1 MSDRNRVQ
9 LDCLSGQPVGG
20 WAQVRRPQLVRL
32 AGLGF
37 TTAPAI
43 EAIMGSLSADKAA
56 VGAAVNDTTRELG
69 GIVKLS
75 EVGAVANHISLMR
88 HI

>member
-1 MSDRNRVQ
+1 MASAAHHYLAVFDEHSNRALY
-9 LDCLSGQPVGG
+9 LD
-20 WAQVRRPQLVRL
+20 
-32 AGLGF
+32 
-37 TTAPAI
+37 
-43 EAIMGSLSADKAA
+43 
-56 VGAAVNDTTRELG
+56 

>member
-1 MSDRNRVQ
+1 MGSDVGSLEDELSLRKEPTSVSKRVSPAEWLRVQ
-9 LDCLSGQPVGG
+9 IDEVFVGG
-20 WAQVRRPQLVRL
+20 HDLR
-32 AGLGF
+32 
-37 TTAPAI
+37 
-43 EAIMGSLSADKAA
+43 
-56 VGAAVNDTTRELG
+56 N

>member
-1 MSDRNRVQ
+1 MK
-9 LDCLSGQPVGG
+9 LDHGDSRWAPVGHIPRTDDTMDTVAWRFLASEFAG
-20 WAQVRRPQLVRL
+20 RNFRNWPIDRRL
-32 AGLGF
+32 
-37 TTAPAI
+37 
-43 EAIMGSLSADKAA
+43 D
-56 VGAAVNDTTRELG
+56 

>member
-1 MSDRNRVQ
+1 MLADE
-9 LDCLSGQPVGG
+9 LCLTGVRPLVLERQP
-20 WAQVRRPQLVRL
+20 RL
-32 AGLGF
+32 Q
-37 TTAPAI
+37 
-43 EAIMGSLSADKAA
+43 E
-56 VGAAVNDTTRELG
+56 

>member
-1 MSDRNRVQ
+1 MCRKWITEVVSAEQ
-9 LDCLSGQPVGG
+9 LQAAAFRES
-20 WAQVRRPQLVRL
+20 
-32 AGLGF
+32 
-37 TTAPAI
+37 PA
-43 EAIMGSLSADKAA
+43 
-56 VGAAVNDTTRELG
+56 

>member
-1 MSDRNRVQ
+1 
-9 LDCLSGQPVGG
+9 
-20 WAQVRRPQLVRL
+20 
-32 AGLGF
+32 
-37 TTAPAI
+37 
-43 EAIMGSLSADKAA
+43 MGSLSADKAA

>member
-1 MSDRNRVQ
+1 LVILPRVSVVSPSDLLV
-9 LDCLSGQPVGG
+9 LDGG
-20 WAQVRRPQLVRL
+20 R
-32 AGLGF
+32 
-37 TTAPAI
+37 
-43 EAIMGSLSADKAA
+43 D
-56 VGAAVNDTTRELG
+56 

>member
-1 MSDRNRVQ
+1 MGDPVRFELSDV
-9 LDCLSGQPVGG
+9 LAVEALSVKVP
-20 WAQVRRPQLVRL
+20 
-32 AGLGF
+32 
-37 TTAPAI
+37 
-43 EAIMGSLSADKAA
+43 
-56 VGAAVNDTTRELG
+56 

>member
-1 MSDRNRVQ
+1 MLRSLARTAGDTIST
-9 LDCLSGQPVGG
+9 DHSGLHSTN
-20 WAQVRRPQLVRL
+20 AERP
-32 AGLGF
+32 
-37 TTAPAI
+37 
-43 EAIMGSLSADKAA
+43 AA
-56 VGAAVNDTTRELG
+56 E

>member
-1 MSDRNRVQ
+1 MVPLLVTATTPHGVVLSRPWGVA
-9 LDCLSGQPVGG
+9 LDGLMASVLWHRRKWAARASGSYLTYRHDHTP
-20 WAQVRRPQLVRL
+20 
-32 AGLGF
+32 
-37 TTAPAI
+37 
-43 EAIMGSLSADKAA
+43 E
-56 VGAAVNDTTRELG
+56 

>member
-1 MSDRNRVQ
+1 MSFVSTKPAALAATAGELTGLR
-9 LDCLSGQPVGG
+9 STMVGSS
-20 WAQVRRPQLVRL
+20 AAAAPM
-32 AGLGF
+32 
-37 TTAPAI
+37 TTSVLPAAAD
-43 EAIMGSLSADKAA
+43 EVSALTASSSA
-56 VGAAVNDTTRELG
+56 

>member
-1 MSDRNRVQ
+1 MQCEVDRR
-9 LDCLSGQPVGG
+9 LMLG
-20 WAQVRRPQLVRL
+20 RPR
-32 AGLGF
+32 
-37 TTAPAI
+37 
-43 EAIMGSLSADKAA
+43 EHA
-56 VGAAVNDTTRELG
+56 V

>member
-1 MSDRNRVQ
+1 MPDDGDDQDDS
-9 LDCLSGQPVGG
+9 VG
-20 WAQVRRPQLVRL
+20 
-32 AGLGF
+32 
-37 TTAPAI
+37 
-43 EAIMGSLSADKAA
+43 
-56 VGAAVNDTTRELG
+56 ND